1 MQSYITL
8 HNHHIGL
15 SHINNNME
23 CEDYSLSF
31 GDDNLSVAVICDGHG
46 DKNCFRSALGAKFGC
61 EIAVKKARQFQ
72 QYLSN
77 DLDYENRDFD
87 ILLHE
92 LEEDIVNLWRQ
103 SVLSDAQDNP
113 FTEEELSPLS
123 ANVQEIYR
131 NHQRME
137 KAYGCTLIMAVIM
150 QNCWYALQIGDGKC
164 VALYDD
170 GVYVEPI
177 PVDEENCVGNR
188 STSICGSH
196 ALEDFRHY
204 WSQIKPL
211 AVYVSS
217 DGIEESFDEKGLFNF
232 YYSVTH
238 WVQNDGIE
246 MAERQ
251 IEDLLPKI
259 SEGGS
264 GDDVSIAGIVAPVPR
279 VSPARQSLEQIETKV
294 IAAENQLTRFSD
306 LLANTVEES
315 DSVKKR
321 KVAIEQKIKELTE
334 ELTKLTEESDALA
347 VDIEHFDAQIQE
359 LQEKKG
365 LSEEQVDKAH
375 KYLENARNF
384 WEKKLLCLGLLK
396 VQTLDEESIAVQS
409 DIPTDTNEDKVKE
422 NIVSEV
428 LSDLESSS
436 VEATETEIEEELLT
450 ECDDSSSQSEIDE
463 MNELV
468 SAEYDGAEMSET
480 IAVDDII
487 VPRKRYMDVDETME
501 PVTVRR
507 GEQGD
512 LELAIEK
519 HEGIAEKTSIANSR
533 EPSAEDDSSKK
544 RFWSFS
550 FRRK

>member
-15 SHINNNME
+15 SHINNHME

-46 DKNCFRSALGAKFGC
+46 DKNCFRSALGAKIGC

-72 QYLSN
+72 QYLSK
-77 DLDYENRDFD
+77 DLGCENTDFD

-103 SVLSDAQDNP
+103 SVLSDAQENP
-113 FTEEELSPLS
+113 FTEEELTPLS

-137 KAYGCTLIMAVIM
+137 KAYGCTLILAVIM
-150 QNCWYALQIGDGKC
+150 QDYWYALQIGDGKC

-170 GVYVEPI
+170 GVYVESI
-177 PVDEENCVGNR
+177 PADEENCVGNR

-232 YYSVTH
+232 YYSITH
-238 WVQNDGIE
+238 WVQNDGKE

-264 GDDVSIAGIVAPVPR
+264 SDDVSIAGIVAPVPR

-294 IAAENQLTRFSD
+294 IAAENQLSRFSD

-321 KVAIEQKIKELTE
+321 KAEIEQKIRELTE
-334 ELTKLTEESDALA
+334 ELTKLTEESDVLA
-347 VDIEHFDAQIQE
+347 VDIEHFDTQIQE

-365 LSEEQVDKAH
+365 LSEEQVNKAH
-375 KYLENARNF
+375 KYLESARNF
-384 WEKKLLCLGLLK
+384 WEKKLLGLGLLK
-396 VQTLDEESIAVQS
+396 EQTLVAETETVQS
-409 DIPTDTNEDKVKE
+409 DIKEEMDEDEEGDVP
-422 NIVSEV
+422 EV
-428 LSDLESSS
+428 LLNTESSS
-436 VEATETEIEEELLT
+436 DIESSTELEDTIVSTDEEEPSLLDKS
-450 ECDDSSSQSEIDE
+450 DDSES
-463 MNELV
+463 
-468 SAEYDGAEMSET
+468 DGYEDVEMSET
-480 IAVDDII
+480 IAVDDVI
-487 VPRKRYMDVDETME
+487 VPKMSSSYITGEERNHESRLLGEYPVEQNVYMYKKKMERIEEENESSRNAEKRWSIFK
-501 PVTVRR
+501 RFR
-507 GEQGD
+507 GE
-512 LELAIEK
+512 
-519 HEGIAEKTSIANSR
+519 
-533 EPSAEDDSSKK
+533 
-544 RFWSFS
+544 
-550 FRRK
+550 

>member
-15 SHINNNME
+15 SHINNHME

-46 DKNCFRSALGAKFGC
+46 DKNCFRSALGAKIGC

-72 QYLSN
+72 QYLSKN
-77 DLDYENRDFD
+77 LGCENTDFD

-103 SVLSDAQDNP
+103 SVLSDAQENP
-113 FTEEELSPLS
+113 FTEEELTPLS

-137 KAYGCTLIMAVIM
+137 KAYGCTLILAVIM
-150 QNCWYALQIGDGKC
+150 QDYWYALQIGDGKC

-170 GVYVEPI
+170 GVYVESI
-177 PVDEENCVGNR
+177 PADEENCVGNR

-232 YYSVTH
+232 YYSITH
-238 WVQNDGIE
+238 WVQNDGKE
-246 MAERQ
+246 MAEKQ

-294 IAAENQLTRFSD
+294 IAAENQLSRFSD

-321 KVAIEQKIKELTE
+321 KAEIEQKIRELTE

-347 VDIEHFDAQIQE
+347 VDIEHFDTQIQE

-365 LSEEQVDKAH
+365 LSEEQVNKAH
-375 KYLENARNF
+375 KYLESARNF
-384 WEKKLLCLGLLK
+384 WKKKLLGLGLLK
-396 VQTLDEESIAVQS
+396 EQTLVAETETVQS
-409 DIPTDTNEDKVKE
+409 DIKKEMDEDEEGDVP
-422 NIVSEV
+422 EV
-428 LSDLESSS
+428 LLNTESSS
-436 VEATETEIEEELLT
+436 DIESGTELGDTIVSTDEEEPSLLDKS
-450 ECDDSSSQSEIDE
+450 DDSES
-463 MNELV
+463 
-468 SAEYDGAEMSET
+468 DGYEDVEMSET

-487 VPRKRYMDVDETME
+487 VPKMSSSYITDDEINHESRLLGEYPVEQNVYKYKKKQERIEEENESSRNAEKRWSIFK
-501 PVTVRR
+501 RFR
-507 GEQGD
+507 GE
-512 LELAIEK
+512 
-519 HEGIAEKTSIANSR
+519 
-533 EPSAEDDSSKK
+533 
-544 RFWSFS
+544 
-550 FRRK
+550 

>member
-1 MQSYITL
+1 
-8 HNHHIGL
+8 
-15 SHINNNME
+15 ME

-46 DKNCFRSALGAKFGC
+46 DKNCFRSALGAKIGC

-72 QYLSN
+72 QYLSK
-77 DLDYENRDFD
+77 DLGCENTDFD

-92 LEEDIVNLWRQ
+92 LAEDIVNLWRQ
-103 SVLSDAQDNP
+103 SVLFDAQENP
-113 FTEEELSPLS
+113 FTEEELTPLS

-137 KAYGCTLIMAVIM
+137 KAYGCTLILAVIM
-150 QNCWYALQIGDGKC
+150 QDYWYALQIGDGKC

-170 GVYVEPI
+170 GVYVESI
-177 PVDEENCVGNR
+177 PADEENCVGNR

-232 YYSVTH
+232 YYSITH
-238 WVQNDGIE
+238 WVQNDGKE

-294 IAAENQLTRFSD
+294 IAAENQLSRFSD

-321 KVAIEQKIKELTE
+321 KAEIEQKIRELTE

-347 VDIEHFDAQIQE
+347 VDIEHFDTQIQE

-365 LSEEQVDKAH
+365 LSEEQVNKAH
-375 KYLENARNF
+375 KYLESARNF
-384 WEKKLLCLGLLK
+384 WEKKLLGLGLLK
-396 VQTLDEESIAVQS
+396 EQTLVAETETVQS
-409 DIPTDTNEDKVKE
+409 DIKEEMDEDEEGDVP
-422 NIVSEV
+422 EV
-428 LSDLESSS
+428 LLNTESSS
-436 VEATETEIEEELLT
+436 DIESSTELEDTIVSTDEEEPSLLDKS
-450 ECDDSSSQSEIDE
+450 DDSES
-463 MNELV
+463 
-468 SAEYDGAEMSET
+468 DGYEDVEMSET

-487 VPRKRYMDVDETME
+487 VPKMSSSYITDDEINHESRLLGEYPVEQNVYKYKKKLERIEEENESSRDAEKRWSIFK
-501 PVTVRR
+501 RFR
-507 GEQGD
+507 GE
-512 LELAIEK
+512 
-519 HEGIAEKTSIANSR
+519 
-533 EPSAEDDSSKK
+533 
-544 RFWSFS
+544 
-550 FRRK
+550 

>member
-15 SHINNNME
+15 SHINNHME

-46 DKNCFRSALGAKFGC
+46 DKNCFRSALGAKIGC

-72 QYLSN
+72 QYLSK
-77 DLDYENRDFD
+77 DLGCENTDFD

-103 SVLSDAQDNP
+103 SVLSDAQENP
-113 FTEEELSPLS
+113 FTEEELTPLS

-137 KAYGCTLIMAVIM
+137 KAYGCTLILAVIM
-150 QNCWYALQIGDGKC
+150 QDYWYALQIGDGKC

-170 GVYVEPI
+170 GVYVESI
-177 PVDEENCVGNR
+177 PADEENCVGNR

-232 YYSVTH
+232 YYSITH
-238 WVQNDGIE
+238 WVQNDGKE

-294 IAAENQLTRFSD
+294 IAAENQLSRFSD

-321 KVAIEQKIKELTE
+321 KAEIEQKIRELTE

-347 VDIEHFDAQIQE
+347 VDIEHFDTQIQE

-365 LSEEQVDKAH
+365 MSEEQVNKAH
-375 KYLENARNF
+375 KYLESARNF
-384 WEKKLLCLGLLK
+384 WEKKLLGLGLLK
-396 VQTLDEESIAVQS
+396 EQTLVAETETVQS
-409 DIPTDTNEDKVKE
+409 DIKEEMDEDEEGDVP
-422 NIVSEV
+422 EV
-428 LSDLESSS
+428 LLNTESSS
-436 VEATETEIEEELLT
+436 DIESSTELEDTIVSTDEEEPSLLDKS
-450 ECDDSSSQSEIDE
+450 DDSES
-463 MNELV
+463 
-468 SAEYDGAEMSET
+468 DGYEDVEMSET

-487 VPRKRYMDVDETME
+487 VPKMSSSYITDDEINHESRLLGEYPVEQNVYMYKKKLERIEENESSRNAEKRWSIFK
-501 PVTVRR
+501 RFR
-507 GEQGD
+507 GE
-512 LELAIEK
+512 
-519 HEGIAEKTSIANSR
+519 
-533 EPSAEDDSSKK
+533 
-544 RFWSFS
+544 
-550 FRRK
+550 

>member
-31 GDDNLSVAVICDGHG
+31 ADDNLSVAVICDGHG
-46 DKNCFRSALGAKFGC
+46 DKNCFRSALGAKIGC

-72 QYLSN
+72 NYLSN
-77 DLDYENRDFD
+77 DADCENKDFD
-87 ILLHE
+87 GLLQK

-103 SVLSDAQDNP
+103 SVLSDAKENP
-113 FTEEELSPLS
+113 FTEKELTPLS

-137 KAYGCTLIMAVIM
+137 KAYGCTLILAVIM
-150 QNCWYALQIGDGKC
+150 QEYWYAIQIGDGKC

-177 PVDEENCVGNR
+177 PADEENCVGNR

-217 DGIEESFDEKGLFNF
+217 DGIEESFDEKGLFNL
-232 YYSVTH
+232 YYSITH
-238 WVQNDGIE
+238 WVQNDGKEI
-246 MAERQ
+246 AERQ

-264 GDDVSIAGIVAPVPR
+264 GDDVSIAGIIVPAPR
-279 VSPARQSLEQIETKV
+279 ISPARQSLEQVEAKV
-294 IAAENQLTRFSD
+294 TAAENQLSRFSD
-306 LLANTVEES
+306 LLANAVEES
-315 DSVKKR
+315 DSVKMKKDR
-321 KVAIEQKIKELTE
+321 IDKKIKKLTE

-347 VDIEHFDAQIQE
+347 ADIDHFDSQVQE

-365 LSEEQVDKAH
+365 LSEEQVNKAH
-375 KYLENARNF
+375 KYLESARIF
-384 WEKKLLCLGLLK
+384 WEKKLVELGLLK
-396 VQTLDEESIAVQS
+396 VQTLAEETDTVQS
-409 DIPTDTNEDKVKE
+409 DLPTETNEDNMMG
-422 NIVSEV
+422 NIATKALIDMEGISDEAIDNEPEEKFLAESDDSDL
-428 LSDLESSS
+428 LSDS
-436 VEATETEIEEELLT
+436 VEVTGVV
-450 ECDDSSSQSEIDE
+450 
-463 MNELV
+463 N
-468 SAEYDGAEMSET
+468 AEYDRTEMSET

-487 VPRKRYMDVDETME
+487 VPRKRHIPVEKVPRQETIQS
-501 PVTVRR
+501 
-507 GEQGD
+507 G
-512 LELAIEK
+512 ELAGSKLTDENNND
-519 HEGIAEKTSIANSR
+519 IANDI
-533 EPSAEDDSSKK
+533 EQSAEGELSKK
-544 RFWSFS
+544 HFWSFS

>member
-384 WEKKLLCLGLLK
+384 WEKKLLGLGLLK
-396 VQTLDEESIAVQS
+396 KQTLVAETDTVQIDAHTETHVDEEDDVTETVAQQ
-409 DIPTDTNEDKVKE
+409 EDG
-422 NIVSEV
+422 SEIEHSV
-428 LSDLESSS
+428 EAEATMVSS
-436 VEATETEIEEELLT
+436 VEEEASLIDKP
-450 ECDDSSSQSEIDE
+450 DDSESEEYEEVE
-463 MNELV
+463 MT
-468 SAEYDGAEMSET
+468 ET

-487 VPRKRYMDVDETME
+487 VPKKSSSYITDDEINREAKLVDGYPVEQNVYKYKKKLEKIEEENENSRNAEKRWSIFK
-501 PVTVRR
+501 RFR
-507 GEQGD
+507 GE
-512 LELAIEK
+512 
-519 HEGIAEKTSIANSR
+519 
-533 EPSAEDDSSKK
+533 
-544 RFWSFS
+544 
-550 FRRK
+550 

>member
-15 SHINNNME
+15 SHINNHME

-46 DKNCFRSALGAKFGC
+46 DKNCFRSALGAKIGC

-72 QYLSN
+72 QYLSK
-77 DLDYENRDFD
+77 DLGCENTDFD

-103 SVLSDAQDNP
+103 SVLSDAQENP
-113 FTEEELSPLS
+113 FTEEELTSLS

-137 KAYGCTLIMAVIM
+137 KAYGCTLILAVIM
-150 QNCWYALQIGDGKC
+150 QDYWYALQIGDGKC

-170 GVYVEPI
+170 GVYVESI
-177 PVDEENCVGNR
+177 PADEENCVGNR

-232 YYSVTH
+232 YYSITH
-238 WVQNDGIE
+238 WVQNDGKE

-264 GDDVSIAGIVAPVPR
+264 SDDVSIAGIVAPVPR

-294 IAAENQLTRFSD
+294 IAAENQLSRFSD

-321 KVAIEQKIKELTE
+321 KAEIEQKIRELTE
-334 ELTKLTEESDALA
+334 ELTKLTEKSDVLA
-347 VDIEHFDAQIQE
+347 VDIEHFDTQIQE

-365 LSEEQVDKAH
+365 LSEEQVNKAH
-375 KYLENARNF
+375 KYLESARNF
-384 WEKKLLCLGLLK
+384 WEKKLLGLGLLK
-396 VQTLDEESIAVQS
+396 EQTLVAETEIVQS
-409 DIPTDTNEDKVKE
+409 DIKEEMDEDEEGDVP
-422 NIVSEV
+422 EV
-428 LSDLESSS
+428 LLNTESSS
-436 VEATETEIEEELLT
+436 DIESSTELEDTIVSTDEEEPSLLDKS
-450 ECDDSSSQSEIDE
+450 DDSES
-463 MNELV
+463 
-468 SAEYDGAEMSET
+468 DGYEDVEMSET

-487 VPRKRYMDVDETME
+487 VPKMSSSYITDDEINHESRLLGEYPVEQNVYMYKKKMERIEEENESSRNAEKRWSIFK
-501 PVTVRR
+501 RFR
-507 GEQGD
+507 GE
-512 LELAIEK
+512 
-519 HEGIAEKTSIANSR
+519 
-533 EPSAEDDSSKK
+533 
-544 RFWSFS
+544 
-550 FRRK
+550 

>member
-15 SHINNNME
+15 SHINNHME

-46 DKNCFRSALGAKFGC
+46 DKNCFRSALGAKIGC

-72 QYLSN
+72 QYLSK
-77 DLDYENRDFD
+77 DLGCENTDFD

-103 SVLSDAQDNP
+103 SVLSDAQENP
-113 FTEEELSPLS
+113 FTEEELTPLS

-137 KAYGCTLIMAVIM
+137 KAYGCTLILAVIM
-150 QNCWYALQIGDGKC
+150 QDYWYALQIGDGKC

-170 GVYVEPI
+170 GVYVESI
-177 PVDEENCVGNR
+177 PADEENCVGNR

-232 YYSVTH
+232 YYSITH
-238 WVQNDGIE
+238 WVQNDGKE

-294 IAAENQLTRFSD
+294 IAAENQLSRFSD

-321 KVAIEQKIKELTE
+321 KAEIEQKIRELTE
-334 ELTKLTEESDALA
+334 ELTKLTEKSDALA
-347 VDIEHFDAQIQE
+347 VDIEHFDTQIQE

-365 LSEEQVDKAH
+365 LSEEQVNKAH
-375 KYLENARNF
+375 KYLESARNF
-384 WEKKLLCLGLLK
+384 WEKKLLGLGLLK
-396 VQTLDEESIAVQS
+396 EQTLVAETETVQS
-409 DIPTDTNEDKVKE
+409 DIKEEMDEDEEGDVP
-422 NIVSEV
+422 EV
-428 LSDLESSS
+428 LLNTESSS
-436 VEATETEIEEELLT
+436 DIESSTELEDTIVSTDEEKPSLLDKS
-450 ECDDSSSQSEIDE
+450 DDSER
-463 MNELV
+463 
-468 SAEYDGAEMSET
+468 DGYEDVEMSET

-487 VPRKRYMDVDETME
+487 VPKMSSSYITDDEINHESRLLGEYPVEQNVYMYKKKLERIEEENESSRNAEKRWSIFK
-501 PVTVRR
+501 RFR
-507 GEQGD
+507 GE
-512 LELAIEK
+512 
-519 HEGIAEKTSIANSR
+519 
-533 EPSAEDDSSKK
+533 
-544 RFWSFS
+544 
-550 FRRK
+550 

>member
-31 GDDNLSVAVICDGHG
+31 ADDNLSVAVICDGHG
-46 DKNCFRSALGAKFGC
+46 DKNCFRSALGAKIGC

-72 QYLSN
+72 NYLSN
-77 DLDYENRDFD
+77 DVDREKKDFD
-87 ILLHE
+87 GLLQD

-103 SVLSDAQDNP
+103 SVLSDAKENP
-113 FTEEELSPLS
+113 FTEEELTPLS

-137 KAYGCTLIMAVIM
+137 KAYGCTLILAVIM
-150 QNCWYALQIGDGKC
+150 QDYWYALQIGDGKC

-177 PVDEENCVGNR
+177 PADEENCVGNR

-217 DGIEESFDEKGLFNF
+217 DGIEESFDEKGLFNL
-232 YYSVTH
+232 YYSITH
-238 WVQNDGIE
+238 WVQNDGKEI
-246 MAERQ
+246 AERQ

-264 GDDVSIAGIVAPVPR
+264 GDDVSIAGIIAPAPR
-279 VSPARQSLEQIETKV
+279 ISPARQSLEQVETKV
-294 IAAENQLTRFSD
+294 IAAENQLSRFSD

-315 DSVKKR
+315 DSVKK
-321 KVAIEQKIKELTE
+321 KKAGIDKKIKELTE
-334 ELTKLTEESDALA
+334 ELTNLTEKSDALA
-347 VDIEHFDAQIQE
+347 ADIDHFDSQIQE

-365 LSEEQVDKAH
+365 LSEEQVNKAY
-375 KYLENARNF
+375 KYLESARNF
-384 WEKKLLCLGLLK
+384 WEKKLVDLGLLK
-396 VQTLDEESIAVQS
+396 EQMLLVESETVQS
-409 DIPTDTNEDKVKE
+409 DTHTEMDEDEEGDALDALTKTESTYEIETSTELEDT
-422 NIVSEV
+422 IVS
-428 LSDLESSS
+428 SDEEESSLIDKS
-436 VEATETEIEEELLT
+436 
-450 ECDDSSSQSEIDE
+450 DDSES
-463 MNELV
+463 
-468 SAEYDGAEMSET
+468 DGYEDVEMSET

-487 VPRKRYMDVDETME
+487 VPKKSSSDITDEERNHEPSLLDEYPVEQNVYKYKKKLEKIEEENESSRNEEKRWSIFK
-501 PVTVRR
+501 RFR
-507 GEQGD
+507 GE
-512 LELAIEK
+512 
-519 HEGIAEKTSIANSR
+519 
-533 EPSAEDDSSKK
+533 
-544 RFWSFS
+544 
-550 FRRK
+550 

>member
-31 GDDNLSVAVICDGHG
+31 ADDNLSVAVICDGHG
-46 DKNCFRSALGAKFGC
+46 DKNCFRSALGAKIGC

-72 QYLSN
+72 NYLSN
-77 DLDYENRDFD
+77 DVDREKKDFD
-87 ILLHE
+87 GLLQD

-103 SVLSDAQDNP
+103 SVLSDAKENP
-113 FTEEELSPLS
+113 FTEEELTPLS

-137 KAYGCTLIMAVIM
+137 KAYGCTLILAVIM
-150 QNCWYALQIGDGKC
+150 QDYWYALQIGDGKC

-177 PVDEENCVGNR
+177 PADEENCVGNR

-217 DGIEESFDEKGLFNF
+217 DGIEESFDEKGLFNL
-232 YYSVTH
+232 YYSITH
-238 WVQNDGIE
+238 WVQNDGKEI
-246 MAERQ
+246 AERQ

-264 GDDVSIAGIVAPVPR
+264 GDDVSIAGIIAPAPR
-279 VSPARQSLEQIETKV
+279 ISPARQSLEQVETKV
-294 IAAENQLTRFSD
+294 IAAENQLSRFSD

-315 DSVKKR
+315 DSVKK
-321 KVAIEQKIKELTE
+321 KKAGIDKKIKELTE
-334 ELTKLTEESDALA
+334 ELTNLTEKSDALA
-347 VDIEHFDAQIQE
+347 ADIDHFDSQIQE

-365 LSEEQVDKAH
+365 LSEEQVNKAH
-375 KYLENARNF
+375 KYLESARNF
-384 WEKKLLCLGLLK
+384 WEKKLVDLGLLK
-396 VQTLDEESIAVQS
+396 EQMLLVESETVQS
-409 DIPTDTNEDKVKE
+409 DTHTEMDEDEEGDALDALTKTESTYEIETSTELEDT
-422 NIVSEV
+422 IVS
-428 LSDLESSS
+428 SDEEESSLIDKS
-436 VEATETEIEEELLT
+436 
-450 ECDDSSSQSEIDE
+450 DDSES
-463 MNELV
+463 
-468 SAEYDGAEMSET
+468 DGYEDVEMSET

-487 VPRKRYMDVDETME
+487 VPKKSSSDITDEERNHEPSLLDEYPVEQNVYKYKKKLEKIEEENESSRNEEKRWSIFK
-501 PVTVRR
+501 RFR
-507 GEQGD
+507 GE
-512 LELAIEK
+512 
-519 HEGIAEKTSIANSR
+519 
-533 EPSAEDDSSKK
+533 
-544 RFWSFS
+544 
-550 FRRK
+550 